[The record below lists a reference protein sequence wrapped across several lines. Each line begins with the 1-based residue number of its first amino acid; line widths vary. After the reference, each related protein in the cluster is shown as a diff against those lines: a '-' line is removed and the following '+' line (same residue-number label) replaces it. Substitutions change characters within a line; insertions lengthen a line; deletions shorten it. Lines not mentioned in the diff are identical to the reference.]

1 MKKIKIIILSLLV
14 ISLFS
19 GCKDPEI
26 IDSQRVKQKICDMI
40 WLYDYSPSDLKVIDW
55 VYNINQIG
63 DDFTGYFVT
72 YEANNGESYSYILA
86 SVIEFDNTKKFE
98 VEVVA
103 NERYLSEVR
112 EYVDIIL

>member
-1 MKKIKIIILSLLV
+1 MKRIKIIILSLVV
-14 ISLFS
+14 IPLFS

-26 IDSQRVKQKICDMI
+26 IDSPKVKQKICDLI

-55 VYNINQIG
+55 TYNRNQIG
-63 DDFTGYFVT
+63 DDFTGYIVT
-72 YEANNGESYSYILA
+72 YEAKNGESYILA
-86 SVIEFDNTKKFE
+86 SVLEFDNTKKWE

-112 EYVDIIL
+112 KYVE